1 MIEAT
6 QRIRDEMDLL
16 TSRLNVYLTAAQV
29 MFVIFAVCYFLKPGE
44 LFTRLPTGQSY
55 SVSQH
60 PSE

>member
-1 MIEAT
+1 MLEAT

-16 TSRLNVYLTAAQV
+16 TCRLNVYLTAAQV
-29 MFVIFAVCYFLKPGE
+29 MFVIFAVRDFLKPGE
-44 LFTRLPTGQSY
+44 LFTSLPTGRSY